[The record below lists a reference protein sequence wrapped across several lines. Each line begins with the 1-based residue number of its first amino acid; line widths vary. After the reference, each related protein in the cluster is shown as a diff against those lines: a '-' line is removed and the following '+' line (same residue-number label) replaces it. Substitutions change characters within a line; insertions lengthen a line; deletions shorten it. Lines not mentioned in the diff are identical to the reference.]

1 MSINS
6 IGFQNSYLCISGSS
20 LSEATKR
27 KLIALGIDPST
38 VHSESEAKA
47 LIEQVLELRKSS
59 NQPIPV
65 EFKNEVNINKN
76 SIEKQTE
83 ENSENMLSLLDY
95 DSSLKKII
103 LGL

>member
-6 IGFQNSYLCISGSS
+6 IGFQGSFICFSGSL
-20 LSEATKR
+20 LSEATRR

-38 VHSESEAKA
+38 VKSESEAKA
-47 LIEQVLELRKSS
+47 IIEQILEMRKSS
-59 NQPIPV
+59 KQPIPL
-65 EFKNEVNINKN
+65 EFKNEINKN
-76 SIEKQTE
+76 ETEKQTK

>member
-6 IGFQNSYLCISGSS
+6 IGFSNAYLCFSGSS
-20 LSEATKR
+20 LSESTKR

-38 VHSESEAKA
+38 VQSESQAKA
-47 LIEQVLELRKSS
+47 IIEQVLELRKSS
-59 NQPIPV
+59 NQPIPA
-65 EFKNEVNINKN
+65 EFKN
-76 SIEKQTE
+76 SIELNKSAAENQTAD
-83 ENSENMLSLLDY
+83 NSENMLSLLDY